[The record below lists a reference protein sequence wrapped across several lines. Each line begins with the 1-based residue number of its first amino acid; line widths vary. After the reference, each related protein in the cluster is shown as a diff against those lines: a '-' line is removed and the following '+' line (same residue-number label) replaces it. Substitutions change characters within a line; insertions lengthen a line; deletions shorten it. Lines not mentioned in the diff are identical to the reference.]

1 MSSVFK
7 KPKVKKVEPVEVEP
21 ETVDNNEIIFEL
33 EKKRKKKMGAISQL
47 LSSDRS
53 GLGLGQGKKTLGE

>member
-7 KPKVKKVEPVEVEP
+7 SPKVINIEPKEVEP
-21 ETVDNNEIIFEL
+21 EIVDMSEMVFEM

-47 LSSDRS
+47 ISKDNSY
-53 GLGLGQGKKTLGE
+53 GNPKTTLGG